1 MKTAEGF
8 YSAAFNDGGFVA
20 FVPVLLK
27 PFTGDIGGGATLM
40 DGFQCE
46 RRPPG
51 RGAFPG
57 REVTI
62 PSGSDCHPSLVLE
75 KSCCHSINLTS
86 P

>member
-46 RRPPG
+46 SRPPG
-51 RGAFPG
+51 RGHFQ
-57 REVTI
+57 
-62 PSGSDCHPSLVLE
+62 SN
-75 KSCCHSINLTS
+75 K
-86 P
+86 